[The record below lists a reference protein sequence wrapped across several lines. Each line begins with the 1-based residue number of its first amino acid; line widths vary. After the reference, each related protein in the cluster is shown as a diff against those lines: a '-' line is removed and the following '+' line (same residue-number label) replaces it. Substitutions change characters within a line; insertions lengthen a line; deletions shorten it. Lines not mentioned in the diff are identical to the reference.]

1 MLDWLGDLGGL
12 KEAIIIILTAVLA
25 AINYN
30 GFENYL
36 VSKLYRGENEKDR
49 FHSKQSIG
57 KSGTSQYGAGIDDQ
71 TVVDDIDLQN

>member
-12 KEAIIIILTAVLA
+12 KKAIIIILTFILT
-25 AINYN
+25 AINFN

-49 FHSKQSIG
+49 FSSKQSI
-57 KSGTSQYGAGIDDQ
+57 
-71 TVVDDIDLQN
+71 